1 MSEDFWEKRLMD
13 SEWFFFHTAANVIA
27 ERLGVSGGV
36 AEKMLR
42 ELCASGDIRSKQA
55 VNTDDR
61 GWRDEILKPSEWSK
75 DQMDIEWLRRD
86 DVLSEVRPVD
96 PDDPEYGVVAIV
108 EDGGPIGVLLN
119 GDDFRYWLNKQ
130 SVLEVNCSFTI
141 SRTAAK
147 PKRGKVPLIIDHLK
161 QMFPA
166 EKFPDGVPDP
176 AQCPRKTLRAN
187 LLAKEKRLDPL
198 NEATLKSAIDEY
210 NLTIGNDPK

>member
-86 DVLSEVRPVD
+86 DVLAEKLSEE
-96 PDDPEYGVVAIV
+96 DPE
-108 EDGGPIGVLLN
+108 DGPIGVLVN

-147 PKRGKVPLIIDHLK
+147 PKRGKVPLIIDHLTR
-161 QMFPA
+161 MFPP
-166 EKFPDGVPDP
+166 EKFPDGVPDY
-176 AQCPRKTLRAN
+176 AHCPRKELKAD
-187 LLAKEKRLDPL
+187 LGAKDKRLAGLD
-198 NEATLKSAIDEY
+198 EGTLKSAVDQF
-210 NLTIGNDPK
+210 NLLIRNDPK